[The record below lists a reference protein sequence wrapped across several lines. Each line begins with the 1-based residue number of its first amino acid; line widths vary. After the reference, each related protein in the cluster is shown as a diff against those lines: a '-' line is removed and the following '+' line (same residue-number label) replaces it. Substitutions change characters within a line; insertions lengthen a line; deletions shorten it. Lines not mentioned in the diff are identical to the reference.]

1 MSTKVAVLPDILAN
15 KIAAGEV
22 VERPASVVKEL
33 VENSLDAGA
42 SKIVVE
48 ASRGGKAFIRVSDDG
63 EGMSQADALLSLERH
78 ATSKISSEQDIYR
91 VRTLGFRGEALPS
104 IAAVCKLRIVTKEVE
119 TLSGTVIDVEGGKI
133 VSVKDGGCP
142 VGTVVEAK
150 NLFFNIPARLKFL
163 KSTQT
168 EFSHIAEIVSRLA
181 LAHPQVQFQLLH
193 NGQKVFDLAKTEDLK
208 ERMGELIGR
217 EARGQ
222 LLPFEVREGYLQVKG
237 YISHPSFTR
246 SRPNGIHVFINRR
259 FVKDRLLTR
268 AMYEAYRNIIPRERY
283 PVALLMVEADPAAVD
298 VNVHPTKSEVR
309 FREPNF
315 IYQKVLAGVRAGLSQ
330 VATPAQP
337 AAELKSWDS
346 MRERRW
352 QPRERGY
359 QGQGPPASFLAETG
373 EEERIVS
380 LLPRGFF
387 SSLQI
392 IGQAKNSFIIC
403 QSDTQLVLIDQHA
416 AHERI
421 VFEKLKQG
429 FRAGKVAS
437 QFLLIP
443 VQLDLTL
450 KEVAAVNQNRD
461 ALSALGFEL
470 EPFGPR
476 SVLVKSLP
484 QIVGQVDCRPLV
496 LDLLEELSS
505 LGEKEK
511 LVEAIDRVL
520 MLIACHRVVKA
531 NLPLDREAIKFLLQE
546 LDGTDFSAS
555 CPHGRP
561 VWKEIPFQEI
571 ERMFKR

>member
-48 ASRGGKAFIRVSDDG
+48 ASRGGKAFMRVSDDG

-150 NLFFNIPARLKFL
+150 NIFFNIPARLKFL
-163 KSTQT
+163 KSAQT
-168 EFSHIAEIVSRLA
+168 EFSHIAEVVSRLA

-222 LLPFEVREGYLQVKG
+222 LLPFEVKEGYLQVKG
-237 YISHPSFTR
+237 YTSHPSFTR

-330 VATPAQP
+330 VATPPKP

-359 QGQGPPASFLAETG
+359 QEQGPPASFLAETS

-403 QSDTQLVLIDQHA
+403 QSDTQLVL
-416 AHERI
+416 
-421 VFEKLKQG
+421 
-429 FRAGKVAS
+429 
-437 QFLLIP
+437 
-443 VQLDLTL
+443 
-450 KEVAAVNQNRD
+450 
-461 ALSALGFEL
+461 
-470 EPFGPR
+470 
-476 SVLVKSLP
+476 
-484 QIVGQVDCRPLV
+484 
-496 LDLLEELSS
+496 
-505 LGEKEK
+505 
-511 LVEAIDRVL
+511 
-520 MLIACHRVVKA
+520 
-531 NLPLDREAIKFLLQE
+531 
-546 LDGTDFSAS
+546 
-555 CPHGRP
+555 
-561 VWKEIPFQEI
+561 
-571 ERMFKR
+571 